1 MNRLL
6 ILLGLF
12 FVFFVKVNA
21 QTSAPTKMELM
32 EYLRT
37 KLLYY
42 PDEYY
47 GYKDIIINVDSGTMT
62 FKYLGTDSYQVIFFG
77 NLDANSLR
85 NDDGIY
91 STTSRRRYGQFVAN
105 SITGK
110 LASVWYKMDGHVDKN
125 RSNEAS
131 FVYDNIRLLKEGN
144 SDKARIEKTIKA
156 LILVCGGKESKE
168 LF

>member
-21 QTSAPTKMELM
+21 QTSTPTKKELM

-37 KLLYY
+37 KLLSY
-42 PDEYY
+42 PDEAY

-62 FKYLGTDSYQVIFFG
+62 LKYQITDYYQVIFFG

-110 LASVWYKMDGHVDKN
+110 VASVWYNIAGDVDKD
-125 RSNEAS
+125 RSNTAT
-131 FVYDNIRLLKEGN
+131 FFYDNVRLIKEGN
-144 SDKARIEKTIKA
+144 LDKARIEKTIKA
-156 LILVCGGKESKE
+156 LILACGGKESKE